1 MEYYFIPN
9 DEQESEDSIADAAQ
23 TAFFKLDKYY
33 NVSSE
38 LCTIATVLDPRLK
51 LDYYRL
57 DISHSAE
64 NPDEFFLYVKSFYEK
79 DYAGI
84 VNISYSSLKMD
95 GNKMFKQIYNRE
107 SSDIPISE
115 FDVYISEPVLKHS
128 SKFSVLDYC
137 KSILQDFQTFTRL
150 FGSTRNIDAI

>member
-64 NPDEFFLYVKSFYEK
+64 NPDDFFY
-79 DYAGI
+79 
-84 VNISYSSLKMD
+84 M
-95 GNKMFKQIYNRE
+95 
-107 SSDIPISE
+107 
-115 FDVYISEPVLKHS
+115 
-128 SKFSVLDYC
+128 
-137 KSILQDFQTFTRL
+137 
-150 FGSTRNIDAI
+150 